1 MAGVDIGV
9 GSIGLLENYNT
20 LCYEQLLIDYEIY
33 TMMLKLIAG
42 IEVNDETLAVDAI
55 KRVGPEGHY
64 LTDKHTIA
72 HFRETWQPL
81 LSDARPYDAWLR
93 AGGRSVVDVAK
104 DEVTKILKTHTPPQL
119 DKDVKQ
125 QLSIIVGKADLELE
139 GQKQFK

>member
-1 MAGVDIGV
+1 M
-9 GSIGLLENYNT
+9 LL
-20 LCYEQLLIDYEIY
+20 DYEIY
-33 TMMLKLIAG
+33 TMMLKLIGG

-81 LSDARPYDAWLR
+81 LSDARPYDAWLK
-93 AGGRSVVDVAK
+93 GGGKSVVDVAR

-119 DKDVKQ
+119 DKDIRE
-125 QLSIIVGKADLELE
+125 QLSRIVSKADMELE
-139 GQKQFK
+139 RQKQFK